1 MLCTI
6 YYVIQISN
14 NFHENQSYIYYIFY
28 DQQYHLGL
36 LIKDP
41 LKRLCRDSGKAESQ
55 VKSHAFFKS
64 IDWNAL
70 EAKQIPPPFRPRVVS
85 GGNYNKTICKLL
97 LLNKDK

>member
-1 MLCTI
+1 MMSKKFLLP
-6 YYVIQISN
+6 S
-14 NFHENQSYIYYIFY
+14 
-28 DQQYHLGL
+28 GL

-41 LKRLCRDSGKAESQ
+41 LKRLCRDATKAESQ

-85 GGNYNKTICKLL
+85 EFVFLEGREALTLRYHGWQF
-97 LLNKDK
+97 DSWSW